1 MSLPTTSVAPAVVEQ
16 LKALLATA
24 LAGMG
29 DDGSDPTILGGFA
42 AGYSTWDTVVMGD
55 QVEGVHRYN
64 NMRAGRK
71 PRQESF
77 IQHVWFRV
85 IRSGAEQ
92 TAAQAAAYAQLAKL
106 EDIIADDPGIGL
118 GDDWPTL
125 VLGVQAFHANTTQ
138 EGGSQG
144 WLANI
149 RADVSVDVRL
159 D

>member
-1 MSLPTTSVAPAVVEQ
+1 MSLPTTSVAPTVVAT
-16 LKALLATA
+16 LKGLIETA

-29 DDGSDPTILGGFA
+29 EGGTNPVVLGGFA

-55 QVEGVHRYN
+55 QVEGTHRYN

-85 IRSGAEQ
+85 IRSGAES
-92 TAAQAAAYAQLAKL
+92 TGAQQAAYAQLAKL
-106 EDIIADDPGIGL
+106 EDIIANDPSIGL
-118 GDDWPTL
+118 GADWPTL
-125 VLGVQAFHANTTQ
+125 VLNVQAFHANTTV